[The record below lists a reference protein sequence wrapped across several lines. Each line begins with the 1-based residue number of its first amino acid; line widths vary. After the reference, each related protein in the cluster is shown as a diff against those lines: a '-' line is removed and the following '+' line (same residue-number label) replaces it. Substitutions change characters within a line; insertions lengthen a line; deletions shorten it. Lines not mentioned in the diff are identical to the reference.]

1 MVARDTWERER
12 RQTLSECQ
20 NMGPM
25 INHSCCVKHVN
36 CEYVSTDI
44 DEDGEQTV
52 MVRTTRDVLMG
63 EEFLA
68 HFGEQFPTVLST
80 GCECCACRRATTECR
95 HALCRGT
102 PGKQ

>member
-36 CEYVSTDI
+36 CYNCEYVSTDI

-52 MVRTTRDVLMG
+52 MVRL
-63 EEFLA
+63 EWW
-68 HFGEQFPTVLST
+68 
-80 GCECCACRRATTECR
+80 
-95 HALCRGT
+95 
-102 PGKQ
+102 

>member
-1 MVARDTWERER
+1 
-12 RQTLSECQ
+12 
-20 NMGPM
+20 MGPM
-25 INHSCCVKHVN
+25 VNRCCCVKHVN

-52 MVRTTRDVLMG
+52 MVQTTRDVCMG

-80 GCECCACRRATTECR
+80 GCECCACRRVPARRDAGHRVSSE
-95 HALCRGT
+95 
-102 PGKQ
+102 